1 MSSNFYFSQKGPEEL
16 HEYCKRLF
24 EFDTVRVKKF
34 KTWNDRKTFIRKA
47 KLKNPVKFVSSIFF
61 VVECALPEFERKIQE
76 ETY

>member
-1 MSSNFYFSQKGPEEL
+1 LLSQKGPEEL

-47 KLKNPVKFVSSIFF
+47 KLKNPVKFVSSIFLLSSVRCRNLKEKF
-61 VVECALPEFERKIQE
+61 KKKIID
-76 ETY
+76 